1 MEDSMQ
7 QGYGIHL
14 PKLTPL
20 NKILIIITASS
31 FFLQSIL
38 AKTGAAFVLNY
49 VPLVPAN
56 FFSGHIYELITYPF
70 LAQGV
75 FEVLFECLLF
85 WFVGSELESI
95 WGKKLYAK
103 FLIVVVIGGGL
114 LYLGLMAA
122 LSFLVGPTAYMSP
135 LMGLAGVTSFLLL
148 AYAILY
154 PNQIFTFALIFPMKA
169 KYFCAIII
177 GLFFFYGVFG
187 NYYGAFG
194 HLGLMG
200 VGYAYMVWLS
210 SPRFKKWR
218 AYFTR
223 APKNVQNKRKKSHLK
238 LVKNFEDDDNEGGP
252 KYWQ

>member
-1 MEDSMQ
+1 MQ
-7 QGYGIHL
+7 QGYGVHV

-20 NKILIIITASS
+20 NKILIIVTASA

-38 AKTGAAFVLNY
+38 GKTSGAFVLNY
-49 VPLVPAN
+49 IPLVPAQ
-56 FFSGHIYELITYPF
+56 FFSGHIYELVTYPF
-70 LAQGV
+70 MAHGV
-75 FEVLFECLLF
+75 FEVLFECLLL
-85 WFVGSELESI
+85 WFVGSDLESM
-95 WGKKLYAK
+95 WGTRLYGK
-103 FLIVVVIGGGL
+103 FLLIVVIVGGL
-114 LYLGLMAA
+114 FYLGLMGV
-122 LSFLVGPTAYMSP
+122 LSYFIGPHVFMSP

-148 AYAILY
+148 AYGILY

-169 KYFCAIII
+169 KYFCALII

-200 VGYAYMVWLS
+200 VGYLYMIWLS

-218 AYFTR
+218 SYFTR
-223 APKNVQNKRKKSHLK
+223 APKSVQNKKKKSHLK
-238 LVKNFEDDDNEGGP
+238 LVKNFEDDDNEDGP